1 MGKHRI
7 AVVPGDGIGPEVIAE
22 GIKALEAVGRRYG
35 VEMEF
40 REFDWGTGH
49 YFKHGRMMPADALD
63 TLREYDVTFF
73 GAVGHPDVQD
83 HVTLNG
89 LLLPMRRGFD
99 QYVCERPSILY
110 PGVTSPLRDVEPGD
124 IDMVVVRE
132 NTEGEYANVGG
143 FQYKGFPDEI
153 AVQTSLF
160 TRKGCERVIRYAF
173 ELARKRN
180 GKKRVASITK
190 SNAQGYSMVLWDEVF
205 DQVAA
210 GYPDI
215 ETESLLVDAAC
226 MNFIRRPGSFDVVVA
241 SNLFGDILTDI
252 GAIITGS
259 MGLAPSGNVN
269 PDRTFPSNFE
279 PVHGSAPD
287 IAGRGLANPL
297 ATALSAAMMLRHL
310 GEQEAGDALE
320 AACMTV
326 LRDGEV
332 LTPDLGGKAS
342 TSAVGNAI
350 AAAVESAP

>member
-7 AVVPGDGIGPEVIAE
+7 AVIPGDGIGPEVIAE
-22 GIKALEAVGRRYG
+22 GIKALEAVGRRFN

-124 IDMVVVRE
+124 IDMVVIRE

-173 ELARKRN
+173 ELARRRN

-205 DQVAA
+205 KQVAA
-210 GYPDI
+210 NYPDI

-241 SNLFGDILTDI
+241 STLFGDILTDI